1 MKSKSLILSAM
12 LIAMPSVLMAQ
23 QNIQKAFDALLKQK
37 QVIKV
42 TAHHDMEK
50 DPETGVKKGQA
61 DVYDFTLPA
70 GNPWRQ
76 LVLDI
81 EDAIHKDSENAYSVS
96 SSENNKGVNYVTLV
110 VGDGSSESVAIGKI
124 PGSKYMYA
132 CFLDKKDPA
141 KQYRYAYAVEWA
153 EGEDGIK
160 GRIATTY
167 GTTQKYRYAYAV
179 EWAEGQEG
187 IKGRIATTYG
197 TTQKYREQSDNGK
210 KRIKSSTITIN
221 RNPLSKDKMFEM
233 IGNNAQRFTIKLDAV
248 DTLATNSQE
257 WLSQFSTAR
266 TMYGKYLAE
275 HNPTLTNVFA
285 NNIYNLCKKAD
296 VLDAD
301 EKKIVISEISR
312 LRDAT
317 ADEYSKSLLVLRIK
331 KLQ

>member
-12 LIAMPSVLMAQ
+12 LIAMPSALMAQ

-42 TAHHDMEK
+42 VAHHDMEK

-110 VGDGSSESVAIGKI
+110 VGDGSSGSVAIGKI

-132 CFLDKKDPA
+132 CFLDKKDPT

-167 GTTQKYRYAYAV
+167 GTTQKYR
-179 EWAEGQEG
+179 
-187 IKGRIATTYG
+187 
-197 TTQKYREQSDNGK
+197 EQSENGK

-317 ADEYSKSLLVLRIK
+317 ADEYSKSLLELSIK

>member
-1 MKSKSLILSAM
+1 M
-12 LIAMPSVLMAQ
+12 LIAMPSSLMAQ

-81 EDAIHKDSENAYSVS
+81 EDAIYKDSENAYSVS

-132 CFLDKKDPA
+132 CFLDKKDPE
-141 KQYRYAYAVEWA
+141 KKYRYAYAVEWA

-167 GTTQKYRYAYAV
+167 GTTQKYR
-179 EWAEGQEG
+179 
-187 IKGRIATTYG
+187 
-197 TTQKYREQSDNGK
+197 EQSENGK

-221 RNPLSKDKMFEM
+221 RNPLNPLTKDKMFEM
-233 IGNNAQRFTIKLDAV
+233 MSNNNTYGFTLKLDAV
-248 DTLATNSQE
+248 DSVATNSQE

-266 TMYGKYLAE
+266 TLYGKYLAE
-275 HNPTLTNVFA
+275 HNPTLTNLFA
-285 NNIYNLCKKAD
+285 NNIYNLCKRAN

-317 ADEYSKSLLVLRIK
+317 ADEYSKSLLVLSIK
-331 KLQ
+331 KLQQ

>member
-12 LIAMPSVLMAQ
+12 LIAMPSALMAQ

-81 EDAIHKDSENAYSVS
+81 EDAIYKDSENAYSVS

-167 GTTQKYRYAYAV
+167 GTTQKYR
-179 EWAEGQEG
+179 
-187 IKGRIATTYG
+187 
-197 TTQKYREQSDNGK
+197 EQSENGK

-221 RNPLSKDKMFEM
+221 RNPLSKDQIFEM
-233 IGNNAQRFTIKLDAV
+233 IGNNNTSGLVFNLDSVVFA
-248 DTLATNSQE
+248 ANNSSQ
-257 WLSQFSTAR
+257 WLSHFSTFSSL
-266 TMYGKYLAE
+266 YSKCLSE
-275 HNPTLTNVFA
+275 HKMTSANIFA
-285 NNIYNLCKKAD
+285 SNIYNLCKKAD
-296 VLDAD
+296 VLDED
-301 EKKIVISEISR
+301 EKKIVISEILR

-317 ADEYSKSLLVLRIK
+317 ADEYSKSLLVLSIK
-331 KLQ
+331 KLQQ

>member
-1 MKSKSLILSAM
+1 MKSKSLILSAV
-12 LIAMPSVLMAQ
+12 LIAMPSALMAQ

-96 SSENNKGVNYVTLV
+96 SSENNKGINYVTLV

-132 CFLDKKDPA
+132 CFLDKKDPE
-141 KQYRYAYAVEWA
+141 K
-153 EGEDGIK
+153 
-160 GRIATTY
+160 
-167 GTTQKYRYAYAV
+167 KYRYAYAV

-197 TTQKYREQSDNGK
+197 TTQKYLEQSDYGK

-221 RNPLSKDKMFEM
+221 RNPLNPLTKDKMFEM
-233 IGNNAQRFTIKLDAV
+233 MSNNNTYGFTLKLDAV
-248 DTLATNSQE
+248 DSVATNSQE

-266 TMYGKYLAE
+266 TLYGKYLAE
-275 HNPTLTNVFA
+275 HNPTLTNLFA
-285 NNIYNLCKKAD
+285 NNIYNLCKRAN

-301 EKKIVISEISR
+301 EKNIVISEISR

-317 ADEYSKSLLVLRIK
+317 ADEYTKNLLVLSIK
-331 KLQ
+331 KLRQ

>member
-12 LIAMPSVLMAQ
+12 LIAMPSALMAQ

-42 TAHHDMEK
+42 VAHHDMEK

-70 GNPWRQ
+70 GNHWRQ
-76 LVLDI
+76 LVVDI
-81 EDAIHKDSENAYSVS
+81 EDAIYKDSENAYSVS

-110 VGDGSSESVAIGKI
+110 VGDGRSESVAIGKI

-132 CFLDKKDPA
+132 CFLDKNDPE
-141 KQYRYAYAVEWA
+141 K
-153 EGEDGIK
+153 
-160 GRIATTY
+160 
-167 GTTQKYRYAYAV
+167 KYRYAYAV

-197 TTQKYREQSDNGK
+197 TTQKYLEQSDYGK

-221 RNPLSKDKMFEM
+221 RNPLTKDKMFEM
-233 IGNNAQRFTIKLDAV
+233 MGNNNTYGFTLNLDSVVFA
-248 DTLATNSQE
+248 ANNSSQ
-257 WLSQFSTAR
+257 WLSQFSTFSSL
-266 TMYGKYLAE
+266 YGKYLAE
-275 HNPTLTNVFA
+275 NNPTSANIFA

-312 LRDAT
+312 LRNAT
-317 ADEYSKSLLVLRIK
+317 ADEYSKSLLNLSIK
-331 KLQ
+331 KLRQ

>member
-1 MKSKSLILSAM
+1 M
-12 LIAMPSVLMAQ
+12 LLAMPSTIMAQ

-81 EDAIHKDSENAYSVS
+81 EDAIYKDSENAYSVS

-167 GTTQKYRYAYAV
+167 GTTQKYREA
-179 EWAEGQEG
+179 
-187 IKGRIATTYG
+187 
-197 TTQKYREQSDNGK
+197 SDNGK

-221 RNPLSKDKMFEM
+221 RNPLNPLTKDKMFEM
-233 IGNNAQRFTIKLDAV
+233 MSNNNTYGFTLKLDAV
-248 DTLATNSQE
+248 DSVATNSQE

-266 TMYGKYLAE
+266 TLYGKYLAE
-275 HNPTLTNVFA
+275 HNPTLRNLFA
-285 NNIYNLCKKAD
+285 NNIYNLCKRAN

-301 EKKIVISEISR
+301 EKKIVISEIAR

-317 ADEYSKSLLVLRIK
+317 ADEYSKSLLVLSIK
-331 KLQ
+331 KLQQ

>member
-12 LIAMPSVLMAQ
+12 LIAMPSALMAQ

-42 TAHHDMEK
+42 VAHHDMEK

-153 EGEDGIK
+153 EG
-160 GRIATTY
+160 
-167 GTTQKYRYAYAV
+167 
-179 EWAEGQEG
+179 QEG

-197 TTQKYREQSDNGK
+197 TTQKYLEQSDYGK

-317 ADEYSKSLLVLRIK
+317 ADEYSKSLLELSIK

>member
-12 LIAMPSVLMAQ
+12 LIAMPSALMAQ

-153 EGEDGIK
+153 EGE
-160 GRIATTY
+160 
-167 GTTQKYRYAYAV
+167 
-179 EWAEGQEG
+179 EG

-197 TTQKYREQSDNGK
+197 TTQKYREQSDYGK

-221 RNPLSKDKMFEM
+221 RNPLTKDQMFEM
-233 IGNNAQRFTIKLDAV
+233 MSNNNYGFTVKLDSVVYA
-248 DTLATNSQE
+248 ANNSSQ
-257 WLSQFSTAR
+257 WLSHFSTFSSL
-266 TMYGKYLAE
+266 YSKCLSE
-275 HNPTLTNVFA
+275 HKMTSANIFA
-285 NNIYNLCKKAD
+285 NNIYNLCKRAN
-296 VLDAD
+296 VLDED
-301 EKKIVISEISR
+301 EKKIVISEILR

-317 ADEYSKSLLVLRIK
+317 ADEYSKSLLVLSIK
-331 KLQ
+331 KLQQ

>member
-1 MKSKSLILSAM
+1 M
-12 LIAMPSVLMAQ
+12 LIAMPSALMAQ

-42 TAHHDMEK
+42 VAHHDMEK

-76 LVLDI
+76 LVVDI

-110 VGDGSSESVAIGKI
+110 VGDGSSGSVAIGKI

-132 CFLDKKDPA
+132 CFLDKKDPT

-167 GTTQKYRYAYAV
+167 GTTQKYR
-179 EWAEGQEG
+179 EHSENW
-187 IKGRIATTYG
+187 
-197 TTQKYREQSDNGK
+197 K

-221 RNPLSKDKMFEM
+221 RNPLTKDKMFEM
-233 IGNNAQRFTIKLDAV
+233 MGNNNTYGFTLNLDSVVFA
-248 DTLATNSQE
+248 ANNSSQ
-257 WLSQFSTAR
+257 WLSHFSTFSSL
-266 TMYGKYLAE
+266 YGKYLAE
-275 HNPTLTNVFA
+275 HNPTLTNLFA

-317 ADEYSKSLLVLRIK
+317 ADEYSKSLLVLSIK
-331 KLQ
+331 KLQQ

>member
-12 LIAMPSVLMAQ
+12 LIAMPSALMAQ

-42 TAHHDMEK
+42 VAHHDMEK

-132 CFLDKKDPA
+132 CFLDKKDPT

-153 EGEDGIK
+153 EGQD
-160 GRIATTY
+160 
-167 GTTQKYRYAYAV
+167 
-179 EWAEGQEG
+179 G

-197 TTQKYREQSDNGK
+197 TTQKYREQSENGK
-210 KRIKSSTITIN
+210 KRIKSISINGIELTKDQIT
-221 RNPLSKDKMFEM
+221 EM
-233 IGNNAQRFTIKLDAV
+233 IGKKIPKFNDNFELELDSVVFAANNS
-248 DTLATNSQE
+248 SQ
-257 WLSQFSTAR
+257 WLSHFSTFSSL
-266 TMYGKYLAE
+266 YSKCLSE
-275 HNPTLTNVFA
+275 HKMTSANIFA
-285 NNIYNLCKKAD
+285 SNIYNLCKRAD

-317 ADEYSKSLLVLRIK
+317 ADEYTKNLLVLSIK
-331 KLQ
+331 KLRQ

>member
-12 LIAMPSVLMAQ
+12 LIAMPSALMAQ

-42 TAHHDMEK
+42 VAHHDMEK
-50 DPETGVKKGQA
+50 DPETGVKKGSA

-70 GNPWRQ
+70 GIGWRQ
-76 LVLDI
+76 LVVDI

-132 CFLDKKDPA
+132 CFLDKKDPT

-167 GTTQKYRYAYAV
+167 GTTQKYR
-179 EWAEGQEG
+179 
-187 IKGRIATTYG
+187 
-197 TTQKYREQSDNGK
+197 EQSENGK

-233 IGNNAQRFTIKLDAV
+233 IGNNAQGFTIKLDAV
-248 DTLATNSQE
+248 DTLATNSQQ

-266 TMYGKYLAE
+266 TLYGKYLAE
-275 HNPTLTNVFA
+275 NNPTLTNVFA
-285 NNIYNLCKKAD
+285 NNIYNLCKQAN

-301 EKKIVISEISR
+301 EKKIVIGEISR

-317 ADEYSKSLLVLRIK
+317 ADEYTKSLLVLSIK
-331 KLQ
+331 KLQQ

>member
-12 LIAMPSVLMAQ
+12 LIAMPSALMAQ

-42 TAHHDMEK
+42 VAHHDMEK

-76 LVLDI
+76 LVVDI
-81 EDAIHKDSENAYSVS
+81 EDAIYKDSENAYSVS

-132 CFLDKKDPA
+132 CFLDKKDPT
-141 KQYRYAYAVEWA
+141 KQ
-153 EGEDGIK
+153 
-160 GRIATTY
+160 
-167 GTTQKYRYAYAV
+167 YRYAYAV

-221 RNPLSKDKMFEM
+221 RNPLSKDQIFEM
-233 IGNNAQRFTIKLDAV
+233 VGNNNTYGFTLNLDSVVFA
-248 DTLATNSQE
+248 ANNSSQ
-257 WLSQFSTAR
+257 WLSHFSTFSSL
-266 TMYGKYLAE
+266 YGKYLAE
-275 HNPTLTNVFA
+275 NNPISANIFA
-285 NNIYNLCKKAD
+285 NNIYNLCKRAD

-317 ADEYSKSLLVLRIK
+317 ADEYSKSLLMLSIK
-331 KLQ
+331 KLRQ

>member
-1 MKSKSLILSAM
+1 
-12 LIAMPSVLMAQ
+12 MAQ

-96 SSENNKGVNYVTLV
+96 SSENNKGINYVTLV

-132 CFLDKKDPA
+132 CFLDKKDPE
-141 KQYRYAYAVEWA
+141 K
-153 EGEDGIK
+153 
-160 GRIATTY
+160 
-167 GTTQKYRYAYAV
+167 KYRYAYAV
-179 EWAEGQEG
+179 EWAEGQDG

-197 TTQKYREQSDNGK
+197 TTQKYREQSENGK

-221 RNPLSKDKMFEM
+221 RNPLSKDQIFEM
-233 IGNNAQRFTIKLDAV
+233 IGNNNTSGLVFKLDSVVFA
-248 DTLATNSQE
+248 ANNSSQ
-257 WLSQFSTAR
+257 WLSHFSTFSSL
-266 TMYGKYLAE
+266 YSKCLSE
-275 HNPTLTNVFA
+275 HKMTSANIFA
-285 NNIYNLCKKAD
+285 SNIYNLCKRAN
-296 VLDAD
+296 VLDED

-317 ADEYSKSLLVLRIK
+317 ADEYSKSLLVLSIK
-331 KLQ
+331 KLQQ

>member
-12 LIAMPSVLMAQ
+12 LIAMPSALMAQ

-42 TAHHDMEK
+42 VAHHDMEK

-167 GTTQKYRYAYAV
+167 GTTQKYR
-179 EWAEGQEG
+179 
-187 IKGRIATTYG
+187 
-197 TTQKYREQSDNGK
+197 EQSENGK

-221 RNPLSKDKMFEM
+221 RNPLNPLTKDKMFEM

-275 HNPTLTNVFA
+275 HNPTLTNLFA
-285 NNIYNLCKKAD
+285 NNIYNLCKRAN

-317 ADEYSKSLLVLRIK
+317 ADEYSKSLLVLSIK
-331 KLQ
+331 KLQQ

>member
-12 LIAMPSVLMAQ
+12 LIAMPSAIMAQ

-167 GTTQKYRYAYAV
+167 GTTQKYREA
-179 EWAEGQEG
+179 
-187 IKGRIATTYG
+187 
-197 TTQKYREQSDNGK
+197 SDNGK

-221 RNPLSKDKMFEM
+221 RNPLSKDKMLEM

-317 ADEYSKSLLVLRIK
+317 ADEYTKNLLVLSIK
-331 KLQ
+331 KLRQ

>member
-12 LIAMPSVLMAQ
+12 LIAMPSALMAQ

-81 EDAIHKDSENAYSVS
+81 EDAIYKDSENAYSVS

-132 CFLDKKDPA
+132 CFLDKKNPE
-141 KQYRYAYAVEWA
+141 KKYRYAYAVEWA

-167 GTTQKYRYAYAV
+167 GTTQKYREAS
-179 EWAEGQEG
+179 G
-187 IKGRIATTYG
+187 
-197 TTQKYREQSDNGK
+197 NGK
-210 KRIKSSTITIN
+210 KRIKSISINGKALTKDQIT
-221 RNPLSKDKMFEM
+221 EM
-233 IGNNAQRFTIKLDAV
+233 IGKKIPKFNEDFELELDSVVFAANNS
-248 DTLATNSQE
+248 SQ
-257 WLSQFSTAR
+257 WLSHFSTFSSLYSKCLSERKMTSA
-266 TMYGKYLAE
+266 
-275 HNPTLTNVFA
+275 NIFA
-285 NNIYNLCKKAD
+285 SNIYNLCKKAD
-296 VLDAD
+296 VLDED
-301 EKKIVISEISR
+301 EKKIVISEILR

-317 ADEYSKSLLVLRIK
+317 ADEYSKSLLVLSIK
-331 KLQ
+331 KLQQ

>member
-12 LIAMPSVLMAQ
+12 LIAMPSALMAQ

-96 SSENNKGVNYVTLV
+96 SSENNKGINYVTLV

-132 CFLDKKDPA
+132 CFLDKKDPE
-141 KQYRYAYAVEWA
+141 KKYRYAYAVEWA

-167 GTTQKYRYAYAV
+167 GTTQKYR
-179 EWAEGQEG
+179 
-187 IKGRIATTYG
+187 
-197 TTQKYREQSDNGK
+197 EQSENGK

-221 RNPLSKDKMFEM
+221 RNPLSKDQIFEM
-233 IGNNAQRFTIKLDAV
+233 VGNNNTSGLVFNLDSVVFA
-248 DTLATNSQE
+248 ANNSSQ
-257 WLSQFSTAR
+257 WLSHFSTFSSL
-266 TMYGKYLAE
+266 YSKCLSE
-275 HNPTLTNVFA
+275 HKMTSANIFA
-285 NNIYNLCKKAD
+285 NNIYNLCKRAN

-301 EKKIVISEISR
+301 EKKIVISEILR

-317 ADEYSKSLLVLRIK
+317 ADEYSKSLLVLSIK
-331 KLQ
+331 KLQQ

>member
-12 LIAMPSVLMAQ
+12 LIAMPSALMAQ

-81 EDAIHKDSENAYSVS
+81 EDAIYKDSENAYSVS

-167 GTTQKYRYAYAV
+167 GTTQKYR
-179 EWAEGQEG
+179 
-187 IKGRIATTYG
+187 
-197 TTQKYREQSDNGK
+197 EQSENGK

-221 RNPLSKDKMFEM
+221 RNPLSKDQIFEM
-233 IGNNAQRFTIKLDAV
+233 IGNNNTSGLVFNLDSVVFA
-248 DTLATNSQE
+248 ANNSSQ
-257 WLSQFSTAR
+257 WLSHFSTFSSL
-266 TMYGKYLAE
+266 YNKCLSE
-275 HNPTLTNVFA
+275 HKMTSANIFA
-285 NNIYNLCKKAD
+285 SNIYNLCKRAD

-301 EKKIVISEISR
+301 EKKIVISEILR

-317 ADEYSKSLLVLRIK
+317 ADEYSKSLLVLSIK
-331 KLQ
+331 KLQQ

>member
-12 LIAMPSVLMAQ
+12 LIAMPSALMAQ

-81 EDAIHKDSENAYSVS
+81 EDAIYKDSENAYSVS

-167 GTTQKYRYAYAV
+167 GTTQKYR
-179 EWAEGQEG
+179 
-187 IKGRIATTYG
+187 
-197 TTQKYREQSDNGK
+197 EQSENGK

-221 RNPLSKDKMFEM
+221 RNPLSKDQIFEM
-233 IGNNAQRFTIKLDAV
+233 IGNNNTSGLVFNLDSVVFA
-248 DTLATNSQE
+248 ANNSSQ
-257 WLSQFSTAR
+257 WLSHFSTFSSL
-266 TMYGKYLAE
+266 YSKCLSE
-275 HNPTLTNVFA
+275 HKMTSANIFA
-285 NNIYNLCKKAD
+285 SNIYNLCKRAN

-301 EKKIVISEISR
+301 EKKIVISEILR

-317 ADEYSKSLLVLRIK
+317 ADEYSKSLLVLSIK
-331 KLQ
+331 KLQQ

>member
-12 LIAMPSVLMAQ
+12 LIAMPSALMAQ

-167 GTTQKYRYAYAV
+167 GTTQKYR
-179 EWAEGQEG
+179 
-187 IKGRIATTYG
+187 
-197 TTQKYREQSDNGK
+197 EQSENGK

-221 RNPLSKDKMFEM
+221 RNPLSKDQIFEM
-233 IGNNAQRFTIKLDAV
+233 IGNNNTSGLVFNLDSVVFA
-248 DTLATNSQE
+248 ANNSSQ
-257 WLSQFSTAR
+257 WLSHFSTFSSL
-266 TMYGKYLAE
+266 YSKCLSE
-275 HNPTLTNVFA
+275 HKMTSANIFA
-285 NNIYNLCKKAD
+285 SNIYNLCKRAD

-301 EKKIVISEISR
+301 EKKIVISEILR

-317 ADEYSKSLLVLRIK
+317 ADEYSKSLLVLSIK
-331 KLQ
+331 KLQQ

>member
-12 LIAMPSVLMAQ
+12 LIAMPSALMAQ

-110 VGDGSSESVAIGKI
+110 VGDGSSEPVAIGKI

-132 CFLDKKDPA
+132 CFLDKKDPE
-141 KQYRYAYAVEWA
+141 KKYRYAYAVEWA

-167 GTTQKYRYAYAV
+167 GTTQKYR
-179 EWAEGQEG
+179 
-187 IKGRIATTYG
+187 
-197 TTQKYREQSDNGK
+197 EQSENGK

-221 RNPLSKDKMFEM
+221 RNPLNPLTKDKMFEM
-233 IGNNAQRFTIKLDAV
+233 MSNNNTYGFTLKLDAV
-248 DTLATNSQE
+248 DSVATNSQE

-266 TMYGKYLAE
+266 TLYGKYLAE
-275 HNPTLTNVFA
+275 HNPTLTNLFA

-296 VLDAD
+296 LLDAD

-317 ADEYSKSLLVLRIK
+317 ADEYSKSLLVLSIK
-331 KLQ
+331 KLQQ

>member
-12 LIAMPSVLMAQ
+12 LIAMPSALMAQ

-42 TAHHDMEK
+42 VAHHDMEK

-76 LVLDI
+76 LVVDI
-81 EDAIHKDSENAYSVS
+81 EDAIYKDSENAYSVS

-132 CFLDKKDPA
+132 CFLDKKDPE
-141 KQYRYAYAVEWA
+141 KKYRYAYAVEWA

-167 GTTQKYRYAYAV
+167 GTTQKYREA
-179 EWAEGQEG
+179 
-187 IKGRIATTYG
+187 
-197 TTQKYREQSDNGK
+197 SDNGK
-210 KRIKSSTITIN
+210 KRIKSHTITIN
-221 RNPLSKDKMFEM
+221 RNPLSKDQIFEM
-233 IGNNAQRFTIKLDAV
+233 VGNNNTYGFTLNLDSVVFA
-248 DTLATNSQE
+248 ANNSSQ
-257 WLSQFSTAR
+257 WLSHFSTFSSL
-266 TMYGKYLAE
+266 YGKYLAE
-275 HNPTLTNVFA
+275 NNPTSANIFA

-317 ADEYSKSLLVLRIK
+317 ADEYTKNLLVLSIK
-331 KLQ
+331 KLRQ

>member
-12 LIAMPSVLMAQ
+12 LIAMPSALMAQ

-42 TAHHDMEK
+42 VAHHDMEK

-81 EDAIHKDSENAYSVS
+81 EDAIYKDSENAYSVS

-167 GTTQKYRYAYAV
+167 GTTQKYR
-179 EWAEGQEG
+179 
-187 IKGRIATTYG
+187 
-197 TTQKYREQSDNGK
+197 EQSENGK

-221 RNPLSKDKMFEM
+221 RNPLSKDQIFEM
-233 IGNNAQRFTIKLDAV
+233 IGNNNTSGLVFNLDSVVFA
-248 DTLATNSQE
+248 ANNSSQ
-257 WLSQFSTAR
+257 WLSHFSTFSSL
-266 TMYGKYLAE
+266 YSKCLSE
-275 HNPTLTNVFA
+275 HKMTSANIFA
-285 NNIYNLCKKAD
+285 SNIYNLCKRAD

-301 EKKIVISEISR
+301 EKKIVISEILR

-317 ADEYSKSLLVLRIK
+317 ADEYSKSLLVLSIK
-331 KLQ
+331 KLQQ

>member
-12 LIAMPSVLMAQ
+12 LIAMPSALMAQ

-42 TAHHDMEK
+42 VAHHDMEK

-132 CFLDKKDPA
+132 CFLDKKDPT
-141 KQYRYAYAVEWA
+141 KQ
-153 EGEDGIK
+153 
-160 GRIATTY
+160 
-167 GTTQKYRYAYAV
+167 YRYAYAV

-210 KRIKSSTITIN
+210 KRIKSISINGIELTKDQIT
-221 RNPLSKDKMFEM
+221 EM
-233 IGNNAQRFTIKLDAV
+233 IGKKIPKFNDNFELELDSVVFAANNS
-248 DTLATNSQE
+248 SQ
-257 WLSQFSTAR
+257 WLSHFSTFSSL
-266 TMYGKYLAE
+266 YSKCLSE
-275 HNPTLTNVFA
+275 HKMTSANIFA

-301 EKKIVISEISR
+301 EKKIVISEIAR

-317 ADEYSKSLLVLRIK
+317 ADEYTKNLLVLSIK
-331 KLQ
+331 KLRQ

>member
-12 LIAMPSVLMAQ
+12 LIAMPSALMAQ

-81 EDAIHKDSENAYSVS
+81 EDAIYKDSENAYSVS

-167 GTTQKYRYAYAV
+167 GTTQKYR
-179 EWAEGQEG
+179 
-187 IKGRIATTYG
+187 
-197 TTQKYREQSDNGK
+197 EQSENGK

-221 RNPLSKDKMFEM
+221 RNPLSKDQIFEM
-233 IGNNAQRFTIKLDAV
+233 IGNNNTSGLVFNLDSVVFA
-248 DTLATNSQE
+248 ANNSSQ
-257 WLSQFSTAR
+257 WLSHFSTFSSL
-266 TMYGKYLAE
+266 YSKCLSE
-275 HNPTLTNVFA
+275 HKMTSANIFA
-285 NNIYNLCKKAD
+285 SNIYNLCKRAD

-301 EKKIVISEISR
+301 EKKIVISEILR

-317 ADEYSKSLLVLRIK
+317 ADEYSKSLLVLSIK
-331 KLQ
+331 KLQQ

>member
-12 LIAMPSVLMAQ
+12 LIAMPSALMAQ

-81 EDAIHKDSENAYSVS
+81 EDAIYKDSENAYSVS

-167 GTTQKYRYAYAV
+167 GTTQKYR
-179 EWAEGQEG
+179 
-187 IKGRIATTYG
+187 
-197 TTQKYREQSDNGK
+197 EQSENGK

-221 RNPLSKDKMFEM
+221 RNPLSKDQIFEM
-233 IGNNAQRFTIKLDAV
+233 IGNNNTSGLVFNLDSVVFA
-248 DTLATNSQE
+248 ANNSSQ
-257 WLSQFSTAR
+257 WLSHFSTFSSL
-266 TMYGKYLAE
+266 YSKCLSE
-275 HNPTLTNVFA
+275 HKMTSANIFA
-285 NNIYNLCKKAD
+285 SNIYNLCKRTD

-301 EKKIVISEISR
+301 EKKIVISEILR

-317 ADEYSKSLLVLRIK
+317 ADEYSKSLLVLSIK
-331 KLQ
+331 KLQQ

>member
-12 LIAMPSVLMAQ
+12 LIAMPSALMAQ

-110 VGDGSSESVAIGKI
+110 VGDGSFKSVAIGKI

-132 CFLDKKDPA
+132 CFMDKKDPA

-167 GTTQKYRYAYAV
+167 GTTQKYREA
-179 EWAEGQEG
+179 
-187 IKGRIATTYG
+187 
-197 TTQKYREQSDNGK
+197 SDNGK
-210 KRIKSSTITIN
+210 KRINSISIN
-221 RNPLSKDKMFEM
+221 GKALTKDQIKEM
-233 IGNNAQRFTIKLDAV
+233 MGNNLNGLVFKLDAV
-248 DTLATNSQE
+248 DSLATNSQK
-257 WLSQFSTAR
+257 WLNQFSTAR
-266 TMYGKYLAE
+266 TLYGKYLAE

-285 NNIYNLCKKAD
+285 NNIYNLCKRAD

-312 LRDAT
+312 LRNAT
-317 ADEYSKSLLVLRIK
+317 ADEYSKSLLVLSIK
-331 KLQ
+331 KLQQ

>member
-12 LIAMPSVLMAQ
+12 LIAMPSALMAQ

-76 LVLDI
+76 LVVDI
-81 EDAIHKDSENAYSVS
+81 EDAIYKDSENAYSVS

-110 VGDGSSESVAIGKI
+110 VGDGSSKSVAIGKI
-124 PGSKYMYA
+124 PDSKYMYA
-132 CFLDKKDPA
+132 CFMDKKDPE
-141 KQYRYAYAVEWA
+141 KKYRYAYAVEWA

-167 GTTQKYRYAYAV
+167 GTTQKYREA
-179 EWAEGQEG
+179 
-187 IKGRIATTYG
+187 
-197 TTQKYREQSDNGK
+197 SDNGK
-210 KRIKSSTITIN
+210 VKIKSFSIN
-221 RNPLSKDKMFEM
+221 GNPLTKGQIHEMFVKSIPNFNDDFELNLDSVVYSA
-233 IGNNAQRFTIKLDAV
+233 NNS
-248 DTLATNSQE
+248 SQ
-257 WLSQFSTAR
+257 WLSQFSTFR
-266 TMYGKYLAE
+266 TLYGKYLSEGKMTSA
-275 HNPTLTNVFA
+275 NIFA
-285 NNIYNLCKKAD
+285 SNIYNLCKKAD

-301 EKKIVISEISR
+301 EKKIVIGEIAR

-317 ADEYSKSLLVLRIK
+317 RDEYTKNLLVLSIK
-331 KLQ
+331 KLQP

>member
-12 LIAMPSVLMAQ
+12 LIAMPSALMAQ

-110 VGDGSSESVAIGKI
+110 VGDGSSGSVAIGKI

-167 GTTQKYRYAYAV
+167 GTTQKYREA
-179 EWAEGQEG
+179 
-187 IKGRIATTYG
+187 
-197 TTQKYREQSDNGK
+197 SDNGK

-317 ADEYSKSLLVLRIK
+317 ADEYSKSLLELSIK
-331 KLQ
+331 KLQQ

>member
-12 LIAMPSVLMAQ
+12 LIAMPSALMAQ

-167 GTTQKYRYAYAV
+167 GTTQKYR
-179 EWAEGQEG
+179 
-187 IKGRIATTYG
+187 
-197 TTQKYREQSDNGK
+197 EQSENGK

-221 RNPLSKDKMFEM
+221 RNPLSKDQIFEM
-233 IGNNAQRFTIKLDAV
+233 IGNNNTSGLVLDLDSVVFA
-248 DTLATNSQE
+248 ANNSSQ
-257 WLSQFSTAR
+257 WLSHFSTFSSL
-266 TMYGKYLAE
+266 YSKCLSE
-275 HNPTLTNVFA
+275 HKMTSANIFA
-285 NNIYNLCKKAD
+285 NNIYNLCKRAN
-296 VLDAD
+296 VLDED
-301 EKKIVISEISR
+301 EKKIVISEILR

-317 ADEYSKSLLVLRIK
+317 ADEYSKSLLVLSIK
-331 KLQ
+331 KLQQ

>member
-12 LIAMPSVLMAQ
+12 LIAMPSALMAQ

-81 EDAIHKDSENAYSVS
+81 EDAIYKDSENAYSVS

-167 GTTQKYRYAYAV
+167 GTTQKYR
-179 EWAEGQEG
+179 
-187 IKGRIATTYG
+187 
-197 TTQKYREQSDNGK
+197 EQSENGK
-210 KRIKSSTITIN
+210 KRIKSHTITIN
-221 RNPLSKDKMFEM
+221 RNPLSKDQIFEM
-233 IGNNAQRFTIKLDAV
+233 IGNNNTSGLVLELDSVVFA
-248 DTLATNSQE
+248 ANNSSQ
-257 WLSQFSTAR
+257 WLSHFSTFSSL
-266 TMYGKYLAE
+266 YSKCLSE
-275 HNPTLTNVFA
+275 HKMTSANIFA
-285 NNIYNLCKKAD
+285 SNIYNLCKKAD
-296 VLDAD
+296 VLDED
-301 EKKIVISEISR
+301 EKKIVISEILR

-317 ADEYSKSLLVLRIK
+317 ADEYSKSLLVLSIK
-331 KLQ
+331 KLQQ

>member
-12 LIAMPSVLMAQ
+12 LIAMPSALMAQ
-23 QNIQKAFDALLKQK
+23 QNIQKTFDALLKQK

-96 SSENNKGVNYVTLV
+96 SSENNKGANYVTLV

-132 CFLDKKDPA
+132 CFLDKKDPE
-141 KQYRYAYAVEWA
+141 K
-153 EGEDGIK
+153 
-160 GRIATTY
+160 
-167 GTTQKYRYAYAV
+167 KYRYAYAV

-221 RNPLSKDKMFEM
+221 RNPLTKDQIFEM
-233 IGNNAQRFTIKLDAV
+233 IGNNTPGFMLKLDAV
-248 DTLATNSQE
+248 DSVATNSQE
-257 WLSQFSTAR
+257 WLSQFSTVR

-275 HNPTLTNVFA
+275 HNMTLANVFA

-301 EKKIVISEISR
+301 EKKIVMGEIAR

-317 ADEYSKSLLVLRIK
+317 ADEYTKNLLVLSIK
-331 KLQ
+331 KLRP

>member
-12 LIAMPSVLMAQ
+12 LIAMPSALMAQ

-42 TAHHDMEK
+42 VAHHDMEK

-110 VGDGSSESVAIGKI
+110 VGDGSSGSVAIGKI

-132 CFLDKKDPA
+132 CFLDKKDPT

-167 GTTQKYRYAYAV
+167 GTTQKYR
-179 EWAEGQEG
+179 
-187 IKGRIATTYG
+187 
-197 TTQKYREQSDNGK
+197 EQSENGK

-221 RNPLSKDKMFEM
+221 RNPLTKDQMFEM
-233 IGNNAQRFTIKLDAV
+233 MSNNNYGFTVKLDSVVYA
-248 DTLATNSQE
+248 ANNSSQ
-257 WLSQFSTAR
+257 WLSHFSTFSSL
-266 TMYGKYLAE
+266 YSKCLSE
-275 HNPTLTNVFA
+275 HKTTSANIFA
-285 NNIYNLCKKAD
+285 SNIYNLCKRAD

-317 ADEYSKSLLVLRIK
+317 ADEYSKSLLELSIK

>member
-12 LIAMPSVLMAQ
+12 LIAMPSALMAQ

-76 LVLDI
+76 LVVDI

-110 VGDGSSESVAIGKI
+110 VGDGSSGSVAIGKI

-132 CFLDKKDPA
+132 CFLDKKDPT

-153 EGEDGIK
+153 EGE
-160 GRIATTY
+160 
-167 GTTQKYRYAYAV
+167 
-179 EWAEGQEG
+179 EG

-197 TTQKYREQSDNGK
+197 TTQKYLEQSDYGK

-221 RNPLSKDKMFEM
+221 RNPLNPLTKDKMFEM
-233 IGNNAQRFTIKLDAV
+233 MSNNNTYGFTLKLDAV
-248 DTLATNSQE
+248 DSVATNSQE

-266 TMYGKYLAE
+266 TLYGKYLAE
-275 HNPTLTNVFA
+275 HNPTLTNLFA
-285 NNIYNLCKKAD
+285 NNIYNLCKRAD

-317 ADEYSKSLLVLRIK
+317 ADEYSKSLLVLSIK

>member
-12 LIAMPSVLMAQ
+12 LIAMPSALMAQ

-42 TAHHDMEK
+42 VAHHDMEK

-110 VGDGSSESVAIGKI
+110 VGDGSSGSVAIGKI

-132 CFLDKKDPA
+132 CFLDKKDPT

-153 EGEDGIK
+153 EGQD
-160 GRIATTY
+160 
-167 GTTQKYRYAYAV
+167 
-179 EWAEGQEG
+179 G

-197 TTQKYREQSDNGK
+197 TTQKYREQSENGK
-210 KRIKSSTITIN
+210 KRIKSISINGIELTKDQIT
-221 RNPLSKDKMFEM
+221 EM
-233 IGNNAQRFTIKLDAV
+233 IGKKIPKFNDNFELELDSVVFAANNS
-248 DTLATNSQE
+248 SQ
-257 WLSQFSTAR
+257 WLSHFSTFSSL
-266 TMYGKYLAE
+266 YSKCLSE
-275 HNPTLTNVFA
+275 HKMTSANIFA
-285 NNIYNLCKKAD
+285 SNIYNLCKRAD

-317 ADEYSKSLLVLRIK
+317 ADEYTKNLLVLSIK
-331 KLQ
+331 KLRQ

>member
-1 MKSKSLILSAM
+1 M
-12 LIAMPSVLMAQ
+12 LIAMPSALMAQ

-42 TAHHDMEK
+42 VAHHDMEK

-132 CFLDKKDPA
+132 CFLDKKDPE
-141 KQYRYAYAVEWA
+141 KKYRYAYAVEWA
-153 EGEDGIK
+153 EGE
-160 GRIATTY
+160 
-167 GTTQKYRYAYAV
+167 
-179 EWAEGQEG
+179 EG

-197 TTQKYREQSDNGK
+197 TTQKYLEQSDYGK

-221 RNPLSKDKMFEM
+221 RNPLNPLTKDKMFEM
-233 IGNNAQRFTIKLDAV
+233 MSNNNTYGFTLKLDAV
-248 DTLATNSQE
+248 DSVATNSQE

-266 TMYGKYLAE
+266 TLYGKYLAE
-275 HNPTLTNVFA
+275 HNPTLTNLFA
-285 NNIYNLCKKAD
+285 NNIYNLCKRAD

-317 ADEYSKSLLVLRIK
+317 ADEYSKSLLVLSIK

>member
-12 LIAMPSVLMAQ
+12 LIAMPSALMAQ

-42 TAHHDMEK
+42 VAHHDMEK

-132 CFLDKKDPA
+132 CFLDKNDPE
-141 KQYRYAYAVEWA
+141 K
-153 EGEDGIK
+153 
-160 GRIATTY
+160 
-167 GTTQKYRYAYAV
+167 KYRYAYAV

-197 TTQKYREQSDNGK
+197 TTQKYLEQSDYGK

-221 RNPLSKDKMFEM
+221 RNPLTKDKMFEM
-233 IGNNAQRFTIKLDAV
+233 MGNNNTYGFTLNLDSVVFA
-248 DTLATNSQE
+248 ANNSSQ
-257 WLSQFSTAR
+257 WLSQFSTFSSL
-266 TMYGKYLAE
+266 YGKYLAE
-275 HNPTLTNVFA
+275 NNPTSANIFA
-285 NNIYNLCKKAD
+285 NNIYNLCKRAD

-312 LRDAT
+312 LRNAT
-317 ADEYSKSLLVLRIK
+317 ADEYSKSLLMLSIK
-331 KLQ
+331 KLRQ

>member
-12 LIAMPSVLMAQ
+12 LIAMPSALMAQ

-110 VGDGSSESVAIGKI
+110 VGDGSSGSVAIGKI

-153 EGEDGIK
+153 EGE
-160 GRIATTY
+160 
-167 GTTQKYRYAYAV
+167 
-179 EWAEGQEG
+179 EG

-197 TTQKYREQSDNGK
+197 TTQKYREQSENGK
-210 KRIKSSTITIN
+210 KRIKSISINGIELTKDQIT
-221 RNPLSKDKMFEM
+221 EM
-233 IGNNAQRFTIKLDAV
+233 IGKKIPKFNDNFELELDSVVFAANNS
-248 DTLATNSQE
+248 SQ
-257 WLSQFSTAR
+257 WLSHFSTFSSL
-266 TMYGKYLAE
+266 YSKCLSE
-275 HNPTLTNVFA
+275 HKMTSANIFA
-285 NNIYNLCKKAD
+285 SNIYNLCKRAD

-317 ADEYSKSLLVLRIK
+317 ADEYTKNLLVLSIK
-331 KLQ
+331 KLRQ